1 MRIFK
6 TKEYRIVS
14 VSGKLLTAAED
25 GAVTVEE
32 QDSQKAQRWKF
43 IPTDGA
49 YRICN
54 LQYQKM
60 LDIIAGGT
68 VNGAWV
74 HLWDE
79 VEAASQLWTAK
90 SKGIGC
96 GCARFPATNIWTL
109 PCRTTPMCR
118 SGKKRVRISFGLW
131 K

>member
-6 TKEYRIVS
+6 TKEYRIAS

-25 GAVTVEE
+25 GTVTVEE

-54 LQYQKM
+54 LQHQKM

-79 VEAASQLWTAK
+79 VEAASQLWTCGNRRGSDAAALGFQRQI
-90 SKGIGC
+90 SGRHPAGQRPCADLGKGG
-96 GCARFPATNIWTL
+96 
-109 PCRTTPMCR
+109 
-118 SGKKRVRISFGLW
+118 
-131 K
+131 